1 MAGNIKLNAASG
13 GSVTLTL
20 ADTAS
25 NYTMSVPA
33 ANGVAVTADATTGA
47 AQLPVGTTAQR
58 PASPVTGMM
67 RVNTTTVKLEYY
79 NGSAWK
85 ATDGSY

>member
-1 MAGNIKLNAASG
+1 MAGNIKLGAPSG
-13 GSVTLTL
+13 GSVTLT
-20 ADTAS
+20 ATDTAS
-25 NYTMSVPA
+25 NFTMSVPA
-33 ANGVAVTADATTGA
+33 ATGIAVTADTTTGA
-47 AQLPVGTTAQR
+47 AQLPSGTTAQR
-58 PASPVTGMM
+58 PASPVIGQM